1 MGGKVA
7 DTAKK
12 SGAHAGMGGRLRGRR
27 GELAM
32 SQRDLSEASGVSAD
46 VIVKL
51 EHDARRPRP
60 STVRRLAGALGVS
73 AEYLTTGRGSVLPG
87 AAGSSVRGKR
97 PKVEVRVSGE
107 PDNAA
112 AGRLERMFERWME
125 EDEASGEPDL
135 WPEIAR
141 AIDQDRTSYRKL
153 FERG

>member
-1 MGGKVA
+1 MA

-12 SGAHAGMGGRLRGRR
+12 SGAYAGMGGRLRGRR

-51 EHDARRPRP
+51 ERDARRPRP
-60 STVRRLAGALGVS
+60 STVRRLAVALGVP

-87 AAGSSVRGKR
+87 AAGSGVRGRR

-107 PDNAA
+107 PDDAA

-141 AIDQDRTSYRKL
+141 AMDEDRTSYRRL
-153 FERG
+153 FGRG

>member
-1 MGGKVA
+1 MA
-7 DTAKK
+7 DAAKK
-12 SGAHAGMGGRLRGRR
+12 SGAYAGMGGRLRGRR

-51 EHDARRPRP
+51 ERDARRPRP

-73 AEYLTTGRGSVLPG
+73 AEYLTTGRTSVLPG
-87 AAGSSVRGKR
+87 AAGSGVRGKRGR

-141 AIDQDRTSYRKL
+141 AMDEDRTSYRRL
-153 FERG
+153 FGRG